1 MASESKLPA
10 NHIDITNKKSVIDIN
25 ELDKDCE
32 LVLFELPQGF
42 DRSLLHKMKIKNFK
56 KDGAS
61 MELLEQYKGICFGN
75 KNSITKQNLIM
86 LTDSENKKVVFK
98 PINRYVKLY
107 ECFDIPIPKEDSI
120 KKRTLKYKRDK
131 NKDK

>member
-42 DRSLLHKMKIKNFK
+42 DKSLLHKMKIKNFK

-61 MELLEQYKGICFGN
+61 MELVEQYKGICFGN
-75 KNSITKQNLIM
+75 KNPITKQNLIM

-98 PINRYVKLY
+98 PINRHPELSLA
-107 ECFDIPIPKEDSI
+107 EFPGCI
-120 KKRTLKYKRDK
+120 RTPSYPLTF
-131 NKDK
+131 NNLGTLPP